1 MGSHT
6 TSWPFPVT
14 WQEAKDLPLFLQT
27 QFPAAL
33 TLPCDIEEPWSGMQ
47 AGMRKR
53 KAVVTDLEVHWC
65 EEQSRNDAQ
74 KGGVQVKERKGARH
88 EVGVGGLVSL
98 LCLSQWAFDQPACG
112 VRRHQSVYFPLF
124 FLYWWATWDPP
135 CLSMRWQ
142 LWLARWGNGCSV
154 VVGKLSFGW
163 LVGAATCHAFLDPSL
178 VSERGD
184 MRKQEMSFS
193 WNSLP
198 VLKFPP
204 EHCGPDGMSALWLH
218 DSSGRAQGAHLLKRR
233 PVPLL
238 SICGWQ
244 QILHRDQNIFCHSI
258 LSVLLLSPVSHMKL
272 IGPFCIPLSW
282 LLEKRSQD
290 NLDSMRHSPV
300 TPFIW
305 NGKALM

>member
-14 WQEAKDLPLFLQT
+14 WQEAKDLPSFLQT

-154 VVGKLSFGW
+154 VVGSFPLAGW
-163 LVGAATCHAFLDPSL
+163 WGQPPAMPSWTLPLWVREETCGSRKCHLVETPSQCWSFL
-178 VSERGD
+178 
-184 MRKQEMSFS
+184 
-193 WNSLP
+193 
-198 VLKFPP
+198 
-204 EHCGPDGMSALWLH
+204 
-218 DSSGRAQGAHLLKRR
+218 
-233 PVPLL
+233 
-238 SICGWQ
+238 
-244 QILHRDQNIFCHSI
+244 QNIVDQMACPLSDCMTPVGGLREHTSSRGVQSHCCPSVVDSRFFTETKISSVTVFSLCSFC
-258 LSVLLLSPVSHMKL
+258 LLLV
-272 IGPFCIPLSW
+272 
-282 LLEKRSQD
+282 
-290 NLDSMRHSPV
+290 
-300 TPFIW
+300 IW
-305 NGKALM
+305 N